1 MVRVI
6 IKLRPDSAYAAVDQ
20 GDPGNGS
27 AHSGYALWKEH
38 VGPREKKLTIVFEV
52 PCRQFGPLLKNTIH
66 IINDKILVVEL
77 CLDQL
82 IKGMY
87 LAFSRF
93 KHFLGKCAFSLLSL
107 PLHLDTRSSP
117 GWPRTPQS
125 SPQLGYRYDHHTRDC
140 LLLTTKINLF

>member
-38 VGPREKKLTIVFEV
+38 VGLREKKLTTVFEV

-82 IKGMY
+82 K
-87 LAFSRF
+87 
-93 KHFLGKCAFSLLSL
+93 
-107 PLHLDTRSSP
+107 
-117 GWPRTPQS
+117 
-125 SPQLGYRYDHHTRDC
+125 RDV
-140 LLLTTKINLF
+140 FGFF